1 MNGTS
6 ALELI
11 CNQNISASN
20 KPPAKR
26 KSVSNTFRCQ
36 VCNDSFSSAVT
47 LRSHYSIHASY
58 DRVTDS
64 STSNQ
69 FDPVANNTAVHALS
83 ESPPV
88 AENSLSSTVSAVKAL
103 IVEKRAKPPSKK
115 LTVKR
120 GEYHRY
126 SLEQRTNI
134 AEYALLHGNHEAAR
148 AFTTSLGK
156 SNLLLFFVLF
166 FFFFNTV
173 RLLIFSA
180 LFKCDSIAHL

>member
-1 MNGTS
+1 MSSSG
-6 ALELI
+6 
-11 CNQNISASN
+11 

-47 LRSHYSIHASY
+47 LRSHYSTHASY

-83 ESPPV
+83 ECPLV
-88 AENSLSSTVSAVKAL
+88 TENSLSSTVSAVKAL
-103 IVEKRAKPPSKK
+103 IVEKRAKPSSKK
-115 LTVKR
+115 LAVKR

-156 SNLLLFFVLF
+156 SNLLVFFVLF
-166 FFFFNTV
+166 F
-173 RLLIFSA
+173 
-180 LFKCDSIAHL
+180 